1 MAKKSTRGKV
11 RDRIDYSELLLE
23 IKTNDTE
30 TFTEKEVMTDAD
42 GNSRKENHKAFLRML
57 SDEKTLYFYHTTKIL
72 YTKSIVIF

>member
-30 TFTEKEVMTDAD
+30 SFTEKEVMTDAD
-42 GNSRKENHKAFLRML
+42 GNSRKENHKAFLDWMI
-57 SDEKTLYFYHTTKIL
+57 SQE
-72 YTKSIVIF
+72 VPIFQTM